1 MTAETIALSVALGLA
16 LGVFPVLGCPTLFC
30 ALAAVAFRL
39 NLPAIQ
45 FVNYLVYPL
54 QLALLIPF
62 FRLGDRIFRLAPGSS
77 RAQQAGGILDMLTP
91 ALHATVAWFCVS
103 APVALLLYL
112 SLIAILRRSKAGASE
127 ACLVR

>member
-1 MTAETIALSVALGLA
+1 MTAETIALSVALGMA

-30 ALAAVAFRL
+30 ALAAVTLRL

-62 FRLGDRIFRLAPGSS
+62 FRLGDRMFRLAPGSAP
-77 RAQQAGGILDMLTP
+77 AQQAGGILHMLTA
-91 ALHATVAWFCVS
+91 ALHAIVAWFCVS
-103 APVALLLYL
+103 APIALLLYL
-112 SLIAILRRSKAGASE
+112 LVIAICG
-127 ACLVR
+127 VRKLEPAKHAW